1 MASPTLIRIADIAAH
16 EGQQVLLQGWVQL
29 RTGKGRLHFI
39 RLRDGS
45 GVVQCVA
52 FRHELNE
59 DDFCA
64 GPQPDAGSRHSRDR
78 RGAQRRARA
87 GSARRL

>member
-16 EGQQVLLQGWVQL
+16 EGEQVLLQGWVQS

-52 FRHELNE
+52 FRHEL
-59 DDFCA
+59 
-64 GPQPDAGSRHSRDR
+64 S
-78 RGAQRRARA
+78 
-87 GSARRL
+87 

>member
-16 EGQQVLLQGWVQL
+16 EGQQVLLQGWVQS

-59 DDFCA
+59 DDFA
-64 GPQPDAGSRHSRDR
+64 LARSLTQEAAIRVTGVVRSD
-78 RGAQRRARA
+78 ARA
-87 GSARRL
+87 PGPARRL